1 MATPAAANPAPEE
14 VELRYQP
21 MDEQGNPIGK
31 ETVLKGATWEEVAR
45 KQITVN
51 EMAVRAYHRERQARE
66 AMPRPEAP
74 AATVLTPE
82 EEIRLTAELNDPSKS
97 RKSLRTLVD
106 AEFGISKR
114 LEKIDLYT
122 EQQRRNSAAIRFM
135 RSHPNDY
142 YVCDAN
148 NAAVDGYLEQN
159 GLDYTPENYEIAFAA
174 LENSL
179 AQSPARES
187 AAPPVEANP
196 APPARRPQ
204 ATPDIQPGSLNGQPV
219 RKKPGL
225 TKVDYLKMARENPDE
240 YKRHMANPTLRAH
253 LDKALAS

>member
-1 MATPAAANPAPEE
+1 MTQAAAANPAPEE
-14 VELRYQP
+14 LVLEYQP
-21 MDEQGNPIGK
+21 MDEAGNPIGK
-31 ETVLKGATWEEVAR
+31 KTVIKGKDWEEIAR

-51 EMAVRAYHRERQARE
+51 EMAVRAYHRLKSAQPTKRTDDV
-66 AMPRPEAP
+66 
-74 AATVLTPE
+74 ATVLTPE

-122 EQQRRNSAAIRFM
+122 EQQRRNSAAIRFL
-135 RSHPNDY
+135 RSHANDY

-148 NAAVDGYLEQN
+148 NSALDGYLEQN

-174 LENSL
+174 LQDSL
-179 AQSPARES
+179 AQSPA
-187 AAPPVEANP
+187 AAPAPEVNP
-196 APPARRPQ
+196 APAPKPR
-204 ATPDIQPGSLNGQPV
+204 ATPDIVPGNLNGRPAP
-219 RKKPGL
+219 KSKGL
-225 TKVDYLKMARENPDE
+225 TKADYLKMARENPDE
-240 YKRHMANPTLRAH
+240 YKRHMGNTVLRRE

>member
-1 MATPAAANPAPEE
+1 MTQAAAANPAPEE
-14 VELRYQP
+14 LVLEYQP
-21 MDEQGNPIGK
+21 TDEAGQPIGK
-31 ETVLKGATWEEVAR
+31 KTVIKGASWEEIAR
-45 KQITVN
+45 KQVTVN
-51 EMAVRAYHRERQARE
+51 EMAVRAYHRLKNAQPTR
-66 AMPRPEAP
+66 RPEAVE
-74 AATVLTPE
+74 TVLSPE

-114 LEKIDLYT
+114 LEKIDLYA
-122 EQQRRNSAAIRFM
+122 EQQRRNSAAIRFL
-135 RSHPNDY
+135 RSHANDY

-148 NAAVDGYLEQN
+148 NSALDGYLEQN

-174 LENSL
+174 LSDSL
-179 AQSPARES
+179 AQSPTP

-204 ATPDIQPGSLNGQPV
+204 ATPDIRPGELNGAPAP
-219 RKKPGL
+219 KAKGL
-225 TKVDYLKMARENPDE
+225 TKADYLKMAVKDPKE
-240 YKRHMANPTLRAH
+240 YQRHMTNTVLRRA